1 MYREP
6 SLMLL
11 AAVIA
16 SLLTWYV
23 LAGRFEAGIATLKLE
38 HQKSATRVAEL
49 HVLALKQ
56 AHDKF
61 DRMQKEKDHAI
72 ERASIRAATN
82 ANALAAARADLDGL
96 RRDLSDA
103 RTRIAA
109 APVAALREYANTVSD
124 LYGECEAELT
134 ETAAKA
140 TGHASDVQ
148 MILDAF
154 PKEGD

>member
-1 MYREP
+1 MRIT
-6 SLMLL
+6 
-11 AAVIA
+11 AALIIA
-16 SLLTWYV
+16 ALFGTVLTWYV
-23 LAGRFEAGIATLKLE
+23 LAGRFEASAANLKLDY
-38 HQKSATRVAEL
+38 QKRATRAAEL
-49 HVLALKQ
+49 HVLALQK
-56 AHDKF
+56 ANAKF
-61 DRMQKEKDHAI
+61 DLMQKEKDHAI

-82 ANALAAARADLDGL
+82 ANALAAARVELDGL
-96 RRDLSDA
+96 RSNLSDA
-103 RTRIAA
+103 RARIAA

>member
-1 MYREP
+1 MRIT
-6 SLMLL
+6 
-11 AAVIA
+11 AALIIA
-16 SLLTWYV
+16 ALFGAVLTWYV
-23 LAGRFEAGIATLKLE
+23 LAGRFEVNATNLKLDY
-38 HQKSATRVAEL
+38 QKRATRAAEL
-49 HVLALKQ
+49 HVLALQK
-56 AHDKF
+56 ANAKF
-61 DRMQKEKDHAI
+61 DQMQKEKDHAI

>member
-1 MYREP
+1 MRIAA
-6 SLMLL
+6 LIL
-11 AAVIA
+11 AAVLP

-23 LAGRFEAGIATLKLE
+23 LAGRFEADVANLKLDY
-38 HQKSATRVAEL
+38 QKRATRTAEL
-49 HVLALKQ
+49 HVLALQK
-56 AHDKF
+56 ANAKF
-61 DRMQKEKDHAI
+61 DQMQKEKDNAI

-103 RTRIAA
+103 RARIAA
-109 APVAALREYANTVSD
+109 APVGALREYANTVSD

-134 ETAAKA
+134 ETAAAA

-148 MILDAF
+148 MILEAF
-154 PKEGD
+154 PKEAN

>member
-6 SLMLL
+6 ALMLL
-11 AAVIA
+11 AAVLA

-23 LAGRFEAGIATLKLE
+23 LAGRHDAAIANLTLQ
-38 HQKSATRVAEL
+38 HQKRATRVAEL
-49 HVLALKQ
+49 HVLALQK
-56 AHDKF
+56 ANAKF
-61 DRMQKEKDHAI
+61 DLMQKEKDHAL

-82 ANALAAARADLDGL
+82 ANALAAARVELDGL
-96 RRDLSDA
+96 RHDLSDA
-103 RTRIAA
+103 RARIAS

-134 ETAAKA
+134 ETAAAA

-154 PKEGD
+154 PKEGN

>member
-1 MYREP
+1 
-6 SLMLL
+6 MLL
-11 AAVIA
+11 SAVIA

-23 LAGRFEAGIATLKLE
+23 LAGRFEADVTTLKLE

-56 AHDKF
+56 ANDKF

-154 PKEGD
+154 PKGGD

>member
-1 MYREP
+1 MR
-6 SLMLL
+6 ST
-11 AAVIA
+11 AALIA
-16 SLLTWYV
+16 AALFGALLTWYV
-23 LAGRFEAGIATLKLE
+23 LAGRYEAGIAKLKLE

-49 HVLALKQ
+49 HVLALQK
-56 AHDKF
+56 ANAKF
-61 DRMQKEKDHAI
+61 DLMQKEKDHAI

-82 ANALAAARADLDGL
+82 ANALAAYRVELDGL

-103 RTRIAA
+103 RARIAA
-109 APVAALREYANTVSD
+109 ASVPALREYANTVSD

-134 ETAAKA
+134 ETAAAA